1 MALEKAIAQ
10 AVVQE
15 VMTVLRP
22 LLAQKSENRMYS
34 GTELA
39 EKLGVSKKTL
49 ERMRKAGLMA
59 YQPMGSE
66 YYYYENDVDNFIKR
80 KGRAI

>member
-22 LLAQKSENRMYS
+22 LITQNENRMYS

-39 EKLGVSKKTL
+39 ERLGVSKKTL

>member
-1 MALEKAIAQ
+1 MSLEETIAQ

-15 VMTVLRP
+15 VMACLKP

-66 YYYYENDVDNFIKR
+66 YYYYEKDIENFIKR